1 MKLGRAAFGPARAV
15 ARSGRSALTD
25 EVERAIDAVL
35 VGPMPEAVAR
45 SAVRHRVVER
55 VIAAALEASPGRAPG
70 PGVDAA
76 EIERALERALG
87 SPGVQRALN
96 DALESKL
103 TEELALRTA
112 QSAAFRQIL
121 HEVLSS
127 AELRSAL
134 MQQTTGFGAELTAS
148 LRRRTRGLDDST
160 QSAVRRLLGRPAAEV
175 SRFGGL
181 SSRGVAL
188 VTDAAF
194 AQLAFLVVAASVG
207 LVISLVGNL
216 RAGWLDGLLAGGG
229 WFAVVSLYF
238 VSFWTATGQTPGM
251 RIMRLRVVT
260 QAGGPPTLWRSLI
273 RLVGLVLAIVPL
285 FAGFLP
291 VIVDARRR
299 ALQDFLAG
307 TLVCVE

>member
-1 MKLGRAAFGPARAV
+1 MRLGRAAFGPARAV

-35 VGPMPEAVAR
+35 AGPIPETVAR

-55 VIAAALEASPGRAPG
+55 VLAAALEASPQRAPG
-70 PGVDAA
+70 PGVDVA

-96 DALESKL
+96 DALDSKV

-112 QSAAFRQIL
+112 RSAAFRQVL
-121 HEVLSS
+121 REVLSS

-134 MQQTTGFGAELTAS
+134 VQQTAGFGTELAAS
-148 LRRRTRGLDDST
+148 LRRGTRGLDDST

-181 SSRGVAL
+181 FTRGVAL

-194 AQLAFLVVAASVG
+194 VQLAFLVVAASVG
-207 LVISLVGNL
+207 LVLALVGNVG
-216 RAGWLDGLLAGGG
+216 AGWLDGLLAAGG
-229 WFAVVSLYF
+229 WFAVVVLYF

-260 QAGGPPTLWRSLI
+260 GEGRPPSMWRSLV
-273 RLVGLVLAIVPL
+273 RLVGLMLAIVPL

-291 VIVDARRR
+291 VLVDARRR

-307 TLVCVE
+307 TVVRAE

>member
-1 MKLGRAAFGPARAV
+1 MKLGRAAFRPARAV
-15 ARSGRSALTD
+15 ARSGRNALTD

-35 VGPMPEAVAR
+35 AGPIPEAVAR

-55 VIAAALEASPGRAPG
+55 VLAAALEAGAVRAPG
-70 PGVDAA
+70 PKVDAA

-87 SPGVQRALN
+87 SPGVQRALT
-96 DALESKL
+96 DALDSKF
-103 TEELALRTA
+103 TEELAVRTA
-112 QSAAFRQIL
+112 QSAAFRQAL
-121 HEVLSS
+121 REVLSS

-134 MQQTTGFGAELTAS
+134 VQQTAGFGAELAAS
-148 LRRRTRGLDDST
+148 LRRRTRVLDDST
-160 QSAVRRLLGRPAAEV
+160 QSAVRRLLRRPAADV

-181 SSRGVAL
+181 STRGVAL
-188 VTDAAF
+188 VIDAAF

-207 LVISLVGNL
+207 LVLSLAGNVG
-216 RAGWLDGLLAGGG
+216 AGWLDGLLAAGG
-229 WFAVVSLYF
+229 WFAVVMLYF

-260 QAGGPPTLWRSLI
+260 GEGRPPSLWRSFV
-273 RLVGLVLAIVPL
+273 RLVGLMLAIVPL

-291 VIVDARRR
+291 VLVDARRR

-307 TLVCVE
+307 TVVRAE